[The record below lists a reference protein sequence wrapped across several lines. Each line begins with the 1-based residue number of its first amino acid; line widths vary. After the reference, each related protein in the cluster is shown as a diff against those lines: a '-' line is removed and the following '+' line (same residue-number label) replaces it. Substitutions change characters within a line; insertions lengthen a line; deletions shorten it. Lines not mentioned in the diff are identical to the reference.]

1 MINLMILATP
11 TTHPPTLIFPN
22 NPIMLLPVFGVYD
35 WFLVCASL
43 AIAIVA
49 SYTALD
55 VASRL
60 RVLSSLQYRTFWLAC
75 GALVMGVGIWSM
87 HFVGMLAF
95 KLPMPVHYDLNTTV
109 LSLLWALAASG
120 VALQVMSREVSRFS
134 LAIGGLC
141 MGLAIVAMHYTGMAA
156 MRLPGGVSYNVWG
169 VVVSVLI
176 AMGSAFGA
184 VWLSLRLSQ
193 KPMQETAVLDLS
205 WQSLSSAV
213 VMGFGICGMH
223 YTGMMAAQFM
233 LLEIPPGLEALGDRA
248 TPMGAAAL
256 ELADQ
261 DSIVT
266 SAGLAV
272 DVALGAIAILAIA
285 LVMSMFERLL
295 DRQRIRE
302 DSLIESEKRFR
313 LLIDRLPTGVLLVD
327 TEGRILSCN
336 PMAAKLLDTSI
347 NDLQGQVFSAGL
359 PMLNPN
365 CWALGQ
371 GVMPLQQVLGTEMM
385 DPRPNHPRSHPPRLN
400 DSRLGD
406 QRQWLLANTV
416 LSINQ
421 GENRRW
427 LLANSDPILNEAGQ
441 VERVVCALT
450 DITDRR
456 LAELALQKTAKRES
470 AIARVIQRMRQTLD
484 LQTILDTTTRELQQI
499 IECDRVL
506 VYCFEPDWSGRVVS
520 ESVGMGWKPV
530 YKNTEIEQIAV
541 DQPECIIKAID
552 SQNLMIQDTY
562 LQDTQGGSYRAV
574 KSYRC
579 VPDIYNCNFDA
590 CYLALL
596 EALQARAYIIV
607 PIFCREQLWGLLASY
622 QNDGPRPWAETE
634 IASVVRIAE
643 QFGVAVQQAEL
654 LAKTQQQTIEL
665 LTAKEEAD
673 RANKA
678 KSNFLAHM
686 SHELRTPLNAI
697 LGFTQLMARDP
708 NLSPDHRQQTNII
721 NRSGEHLLSLINS
734 ILDMSKIEA
743 ERVSLQ
749 VESFDLYRLLDTL
762 YDMLFLKAETKGLVL
777 EFDRDDSLPRFVET
791 DQNRLRQIL
800 LNLLGNALK
809 FTEQGRVVLKARSI
823 TPNDAPRGEA
833 IDPTSQPTIL
843 EFMVIDT
850 GPGLS
855 AADINQLFRPFQQTA
870 VGLRSGQGS
879 GLGLS
884 ISREFAQ
891 LLGGTVTVES
901 VLGAGTTFTVTIAVH
916 QTQPS
921 PSAVSADPS
930 RPITGL
936 APDQPSYRIL
946 VADDHDDSRLLLLTL
961 LQEIGFT
968 TDAATN
974 GKEAIALWQQH
985 RPHAI
990 FMDMKMPELDGYEA
1004 SRTIKALPDSQ
1015 STLIVALTA
1024 SAFEQDRAAILAAG
1038 CDDLICKPFNFTDLL
1053 NLLGDRLGVSYTYA
1067 AAPAPVHPPA
1077 RNYTLDGAEVQP
1089 LLMAQPDDWRNQL
1102 RSAVTRGSDTQAL
1115 ALLEQLPESVADLR
1129 TLLTAWI
1136 DALRFDRVIDLL
1148 DRAAT
1153 PKP

>member
-1 MINLMILATP
+1 M
-11 TTHPPTLIFPN
+11 LI
-22 NPIMLLPVFGVYD
+22 PVFGVYD

-55 VASRL
+55 VAGRL
-60 RVLSSLQYRTFWLAC
+60 RLLSSLQYRTFWLAC

-95 KLPMPVHYDLNTTV
+95 KLPMPVHYDLNTTA
-109 LSLLWALAASG
+109 LSLFWALAASG
-120 VALQVMSREVSRFS
+120 VALHVMSREVSRFS

-156 MRLPGGVSYNVWG
+156 MRIPGEVGYNRWG
-169 VVVSVLI
+169 VAASVLI

-193 KPMQETAVLDLS
+193 KPAQEAVFDVS

-213 VMGFGICGMH
+213 VMGLGICGMH
-223 YTGMMAAQFM
+223 YTGMMAAQFVR
-233 LLEIPPGLEALGDRA
+233 LEMPPGLDTVGDRSLS
-248 TPMGAAAL
+248 MDAAAL
-256 ELADQ
+256 TLETPDKTA
-261 DSIVT
+261 IVT

-285 LVMSMFERLL
+285 LIMSMFERLL

-302 DSLIESEKRFR
+302 ETLVDSEKRFR
-313 LLIDRLPTGVLLVD
+313 LLLDRLPTGVLLVD
-327 TEGRILSCN
+327 TEGRVLSCN

-347 NDLQGQVFSAGL
+347 DDLQGQIFSAGL
-359 PMLNPN
+359 PLSNPN
-365 CWALGQ
+365 SWTLGQ
-371 GVMPLQQVLGTEMM
+371 GVMPLQQVLDTDMATTRA
-385 DPRPNHPRSHPPRLN
+385 DNAPRS
-400 DSRLGD
+400 SD
-406 QRQWLLANTV
+406 QRQWLLANAV

-421 GENRRW
+421 GDNRRW

-520 ESVGMGWKPV
+520 ESVGFGWKPV
-530 YKNTEIEQIAV
+530 YQNPDIEQIAV
-541 DQPECIIKAID
+541 DRPECIIKAID

-562 LQDTQGGSYRAV
+562 LQDTKGGAYKAV

-579 VPDIYNCNFDA
+579 VSDIYGCNFDA
-590 CYLALL
+590 CYLTLL

-622 QNDGPRPWAETE
+622 QNDGPRAWAETE

-708 NLSPDHRQQTNII
+708 NLSPDHRKQTNII

-762 YDMLFLKAETKGLVL
+762 YDMLFLKAESKGLVL
-777 EFDRDDSLPRFVET
+777 EFDRDPSLPQFVAT

-823 TPNDAPRGEA
+823 AAPQPESIAPESKNSESKNFESKNSEFQNSESRNSALAHGMSLG
-833 IDPTSQPTIL
+833 PTADRRSLPPSPIAPVHCPTTL
-843 EFMVIDT
+843 EFTVSDT

-855 AADINQLFRPFQQTA
+855 PADVSQLFRPFQQTS

-901 VLGAGTTFTVTIAVH
+901 ILGEGTTFTVTIAAH

-921 PSAVSADPS
+921 TASVSADQTGA
-930 RPITGL
+930 ITGL
-936 APDQPSYRIL
+936 APGQPAYRIL
-946 VADDHDDSRLLLLTL
+946 VADDHDDSRSL
-961 LQEIGFT
+961 
-968 TDAATN
+968 
-974 GKEAIALWQQH
+974 
-985 RPHAI
+985 
-990 FMDMKMPELDGYEA
+990 
-1004 SRTIKALPDSQ
+1004 
-1015 STLIVALTA
+1015 
-1024 SAFEQDRAAILAAG
+1024 
-1038 CDDLICKPFNFTDLL
+1038 
-1053 NLLGDRLGVSYTYA
+1053 
-1067 AAPAPVHPPA
+1067 
-1077 RNYTLDGAEVQP
+1077 
-1089 LLMAQPDDWRNQL
+1089 
-1102 RSAVTRGSDTQAL
+1102 
-1115 ALLEQLPESVADLR
+1115 
-1129 TLLTAWI
+1129 
-1136 DALRFDRVIDLL
+1136 
-1148 DRAAT
+1148 
-1153 PKP
+1153 

>member
-1 MINLMILATP
+1 MM
-11 TTHPPTLIFPN
+11 LI
-22 NPIMLLPVFGVYD
+22 PVVGVYD
-35 WFLVCASL
+35 WPLVGASL
-43 AIAIVA
+43 AIAIVS

-60 RVLSSLQYRTFWLAC
+60 RALSSLQYKTFWLAC

-95 KLPMPVHYDLNTTV
+95 KLPMPMRYDLNTTV

-134 LAIGGLC
+134 TAIGGLC

-156 MRLPGGVSYNVWG
+156 MRIPGEVHYDRWG
-169 VVVSVLI
+169 VAASVLI
-176 AMGSAFGA
+176 AMVAAFGA

-193 KPMQETAVLDLS
+193 KPAQEATMFDLS

-213 VMGFGICGMH
+213 VMGVGICGMH

-233 LLEIPPGLEALGDRA
+233 RLELPLGFETLDDRPLAGMPLEAIES
-248 TPMGAAAL
+248 GAANNGML
-256 ELADQ
+256 
-261 DSIVT
+261 VT

-272 DVALGAIAILAIA
+272 DVALGAIAILVVA
-285 LVMSMFERLL
+285 LVMSMVERLL
-295 DRQRIRE
+295 DRQRIRQE
-302 DSLIESEKRFR
+302 TLVDSEKRFR
-313 LLIDRLPTGVLLVD
+313 LLLDRLPTGVLLVD

-336 PMAAKLLDTSI
+336 PMAARLLDTAI
-347 NDLQGQVFSAGL
+347 EDLQGQFFSVGL
-359 PMLNPN
+359 PLPNPN
-365 CWALGQ
+365 SWTLGQ
-371 GVMPLQQVLGTEMM
+371 GMMPLQQVLDTELAATQ
-385 DPRPNHPRSHPPRLN
+385 DNSAARS
-400 DSRLGD
+400 ST
-406 QRQWLLANTV
+406 QQQWLLANTV

-421 GENRRW
+421 GDSRRW
-427 LLANSDPILNEAGQ
+427 LLANSDPIVNEAGE

-520 ESVGMGWKPV
+520 ESVGIDWKPV
-530 YKNTEIEQIAV
+530 YQNTDLEQIAV
-541 DQPECIIKAID
+541 DRPECIIKAID

-562 LQDTQGGSYRAV
+562 LQDTRGGVYRAV

-579 VPDIYNCNFDA
+579 VSDIYSCNFDA

-622 QNDGPRPWAETE
+622 QNDGPRLWSEIE

-665 LTAKEEAD
+665 LSAKEEAD

-678 KSNFLAHM
+678 KSTFLAQM

-708 NLSPDHRQQTNII
+708 NLSPEHRKQTNII

-743 ERVSLQ
+743 ERISLQ
-749 VESFDLYRLLDTL
+749 VESFDLYRLLDML
-762 YDMLFLKAETKGLVL
+762 YDMLFLKAATKGLVL
-777 EFDRDDSLPRFVET
+777 EFDRDDSLPQFVAT

-800 LNLLGNALK
+800 LNLLSNALK
-809 FTEQGRVVLKARSI
+809 FTEQGRVVLRARSI
-823 TPNDAPRGEA
+823 PAPPAPFSPASPTDNLMMKSVFDRPSLPPSA
-833 IDPTSQPTIL
+833 IGPAAAPTTL
-843 EFMVIDT
+843 EFVVSDT

-855 AADINQLFRPFQQTA
+855 ATEVSQLFHPFQQTS

-884 ISREFAQ
+884 IAREFAQ
-891 LLGGTVTVES
+891 LLGGGITVKSTPGE
-901 VLGAGTTFTVTIAVH
+901 GTSFTVTIAV
-916 QTQPS
+916 QQASPNPTIPS
-921 PSAVSADPS
+921 TTPTGL
-930 RPITGL
+930 ITGL
-936 APDQPSYRIL
+936 APGQPAYRIL
-946 VADDHDDSRLLLLTL
+946 VADDHDDSRSLLVSL
-961 LQEIGFT
+961 LQQVGFST
-968 TDAATN
+968 ITASN
-974 GKEAIALWQQH
+974 GREAIALWQQH

-990 FMDMKMPELDGYEA
+990 FMDMKMPDLDGYEA
-1004 SRTIKALPDSQ
+1004 SRAIKGLPDSD
-1015 STLIVALTA
+1015 STIIVALTA
-1024 SAFEQDRAAILAAG
+1024 SAFEQDREAILQAG

-1053 NLLGDRLGVSYTYA
+1053 TLLSDRLGVQYTYA
-1067 AAPAPVHPPA
+1067 AAPTPSTPPIRSNTTDDA
-1077 RNYTLDGAEVQP
+1077 ALLP
-1089 LLMAQPDDWRNQL
+1089 LLMAQSEEWRSQL

-1115 ALLEQLPESVADLR
+1115 ELLEQLPESMADLHI
-1129 TLLTAWI
+1129 LLTAWI
-1136 DALRFDRVIDLL
+1136 DALRFDRVIELL

-1153 PKP
+1153 AQP